1 MRAQHLSAFL
11 TKFGLFLTTWLLEE
25 VIASWHG
32 ACSTYPELSI
42 VRRFQA
48 LNFQNLLYLQS
59 ELSSMEKKFRMQE
72 ALDRNSPNEQRRW
85 NTRSWTFLQDGI
97 DGDEGE
103 GETWRIFLGLREKFK
118 EYSMQVFTFIS
129 SNPELRQMQR

>member
-1 MRAQHLSAFL
+1 
-11 TKFGLFLTTWLLEE
+11 
-25 VIASWHG
+25 
-32 ACSTYPELSI
+32 
-42 VRRFQA
+42 
-48 LNFQNLLYLQS
+48 
-59 ELSSMEKKFRMQE
+59 MEKKFRMQE